1 MHISHL
7 KNSKF
12 LAKADVEPA
21 ILRTIAG
28 VNAYN
33 VAMENAPEE
42 LKHCLEFEEEGTK
55 PMVLNTTNA
64 QLIAQITG
72 SDETDEWVGMKIV
85 LYNDPSIQF
94 QGRLVGGIRV
104 RAPKKP
110 ATAAAKPGAKPAG
123 KPGTKPGTHKPA
135 PAPEPEPWPGPDDG
149 NQPDPED
156 IQF

>member
-12 LAKADVEPA
+12 LAKQDCEPA
-21 ILRTIAG
+21 ILRTISG

-55 PMVLNTTNA
+55 PMVLNSTNA

-72 SDETDEWVGMKIV
+72 SDETDEWVGQKVV
-85 LYNDPSIQF
+85 LFNDPSIAF

-104 RAPKKP
+104 RAPKKQ
-110 ATAAAKPGAKPAG
+110 AAVPAKPAG
-123 KPGTKPGTHKPA
+123 KANAKPA
-135 PAPEPEPWPGPDDG
+135 ARKPVPEPEPEPEVQTDPDDDT
-149 NQPDPED
+149 P
-156 IQF
+156 F